1 MGLLEAYFQS
11 EGSLKAASEILHIH
25 KNTLT
30 YRLKRLEELTGCD
43 VRRPSQAP
51 VFYMAVLFFKEV
63 EGSLLLMGS

>member
-30 YRLKRLEELTGCD
+30 YRLRRLEELTGYD
-43 VRRPSQAP
+43 VRLVSQST
-51 VFYMAVLFFKEV
+51 VFYMAMLFFRDVKE
-63 EGSLLLMGS
+63 MMQD